1 MTKNTKK
8 NPIPLW
14 KRIRFKLIFAF
25 LIPVVFIIVL
35 GFVSY
40 QKATTQIIATYRDSV
55 DQTVSMMNQ
64 YLTLSFDTVQSNYK
78 GYMNEDTLKQYLN
91 GLYDNDATTLY
102 NTPNTYEDT
111 FIKAVTT
118 DALLSNIYVLSDK
131 SGRSLPRKRRRPVLK
146 CVPGKLPGAD
156 FICGQGKILPFRQP
170 VRGRCKAWHGFLQ
183 IQCPPR
189 QIFLQRSGDPDH

>member
-64 YLTLSFDTVQSNYK
+64 YLTLSFDTVQSN
-78 GYMNEDTLKQYLN
+78 
-91 GLYDNDATTLY
+91 
-102 NTPNTYEDT
+102 
-111 FIKAVTT
+111 
-118 DALLSNIYVLSDK
+118 
-131 SGRSLPRKRRRPVLK
+131 
-146 CVPGKLPGAD
+146 
-156 FICGQGKILPFRQP
+156 
-170 VRGRCKAWHGFLQ
+170 
-183 IQCPPR
+183 
-189 QIFLQRSGDPDH
+189 

>member
-40 QKATTQIIATYRDSV
+40 QKATTQIISTYRDSV

-78 GYMNEDTLKQYLN
+78 GYMNEDILKQYLN

-131 SGRSLPRKRRRPVLK
+131 EKTISTTKTKETGLLSAYLESSQGQILS
-146 CVPGKLPGAD
+146 AD
-156 FICGQGKILPFRQP
+156 
-170 VRGRCKAWHGFLQ
+170 
-183 IQCPPR
+183 
-189 QIFLQRSGDPDH
+189 

>member
-40 QKATTQIIATYRDSV
+40 QKATTQIISTYRDSV

-64 YLTLSFDTVQSNYK
+64 YLTLSFDTVQSNNK

-91 GLYDNDATTLY
+91 GL
-102 NTPNTYEDT
+102 
-111 FIKAVTT
+111 
-118 DALLSNIYVLSDK
+118 
-131 SGRSLPRKRRRPVLK
+131 
-146 CVPGKLPGAD
+146 
-156 FICGQGKILPFRQP
+156 
-170 VRGRCKAWHGFLQ
+170 
-183 IQCPPR
+183 
-189 QIFLQRSGDPDH
+189 

>member
-131 SGRSLPRKRRRPVLK
+131 ERTISTTKTK
-146 CVPGKLPGAD
+146 ETGKLPGAD

>member
-14 KRIRFKLIFAF
+14 NRIRFKLIFAF

-35 GFVSY
+35 GLVSY
-40 QKATTQIIATYRDSV
+40 QKATTQIISTYRDSV

-78 GYMNEDTLKQYLN
+78 GYMNEDTLKKYLN
-91 GLYDNDATTLY
+91 GLYDSDATTLY

-131 SGRSLPRKRRRPVLK
+131 EKTISTTKTKETGLLS
-146 CVPGKLPGAD
+146 A
-156 FICGQGKILPFRQP
+156 F
-170 VRGRCKAWHGFLQ
+170 
-183 IQCPPR
+183 
-189 QIFLQRSGDPDH
+189 S